1 MPPKPKC
8 TREDIIKA
16 AFDMTREKGIE
27 SVAARELGKR
37 LGTSATPI
45 FTHFK
50 NMHEVAVEVRRL
62 AIQEYNK
69 FISEALNYTPV
80 FKQYVIQLIE
90 FAKKEPKLF
99 QVIYMRESNESQRFD
114 DIFYELG
121 DSVDIC
127 IEVIQRDYGLTR
139 DDAYKLFRQVW
150 MHTFSICVFEANNI
164 YHFSNDEIS
173 ELLSMQF
180 QGILMLVKSGNYK
193 MVSTH
198 KKGDGETL

>member
-1 MPPKPKC
+1 M
-8 TREDIIKA
+8 
-16 AFDMTREKGIE
+16 
-27 SVAARELGKR
+27 
-37 LGTSATPI
+37 
-45 FTHFK
+45 
-50 NMHEVAVEVRRL
+50 AVEVRRL

-99 QVIYMRESNESQRFD
+99 QVIYMQESNESQRFD